1 MLKRSSSSLEN
12 VPGAATGLII
22 ILSPWGDPPGTTL
35 REKPQASMLSQK
47 VAQESSALAV
57 RTFRDSRSS
66 ILVCFPFLCMY
77 KEEIIK
83 SPSKI

>member
-1 MLKRSSSSLEN
+1 MFKRSSSSLEN
-12 VPGAATGLII
+12 VPDAATGLII
-22 ILSPWGDPPGTTL
+22 VPSPSGNAPGTTL
-35 REKPQASMLSQK
+35 RGKPQAPVLSQK

-57 RTFRDSRSS
+57 RMFRDSRSI

-83 SPSKI
+83 SPSKV

>member
-1 MLKRSSSSLEN
+1 MLKRSSSGLEN

-22 ILSPWGDPPGTTL
+22 VPSPWSHTPGTTICG
-35 REKPQASMLSQK
+35 KPQTSVLSQK

-57 RTFRDSRSS
+57 RTFRDSRSI
-66 ILVCFPFLCMY
+66 ILVCLPFLCMY